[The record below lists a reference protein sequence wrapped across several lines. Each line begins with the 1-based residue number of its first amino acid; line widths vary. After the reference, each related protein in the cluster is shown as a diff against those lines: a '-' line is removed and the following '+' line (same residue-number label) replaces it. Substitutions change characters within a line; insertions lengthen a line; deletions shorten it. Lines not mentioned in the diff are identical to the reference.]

1 MELNIVERIVMVAV
15 WCFVILAVS
24 AGIFCIVAMLLAK
37 RITKTQERVEH
48 LISIGGHQSL
58 RYRITYFCFHRKQ
71 LERIIAYQEEKQQS
85 DGKA

>member
-1 MELNIVERIVMVAV
+1 MNTIERIAIVSLWAV
-15 WCFVILAVS
+15 VIVFLAVI
-24 AGIFCIVAMLLAK
+24 AFVGVAMLLAK
-37 RITKTQERVEH
+37 RITKTQERVDY

>member
-1 MELNIVERIVMVAV
+1 MNTIERIAIVSLWAV
-15 WCFVILAVS
+15 VIVFLAVI
-24 AGIFCIVAMLLAK
+24 AFVGVAMLLAK
-37 RITKTQERVEH
+37 RITKTQERVDY

-58 RYRITYFCFHRKQ
+58 RYRITHFCFHRKQ

>member
-1 MELNIVERIVMVAV
+1 MNTIERIAIVSLWAV
-15 WCFVILAVS
+15 VIVFLAVI
-24 AGIFCIVAMLLAK
+24 AFVGVAMLLAK